1 MIIHSQTLGDIDID
15 PAHIIQ
21 FPEGIPAFEEE
32 KEFILLPLE
41 EGPFC
46 YLQAIKNDKLCL
58 LMADPFVF
66 FPGYQIDLPDEE
78 IEEIGTDEPEKNLLV
93 YTIITVPEDFRQATA
108 NLMAPIIINMSR
120 KKGLQ
125 FISSKSDYKT
135 KHLLF
140 PADKKAMEEG
150 K

>member
-1 MIIHSQTLGDIDID
+1 MIIHSQTLGNIDID
-15 PAHIIQ
+15 PARIIQ

-32 KEFILLPLE
+32 KEFILIPLE

-46 YLQAIKNDKLCL
+46 YLQSVNNSRLCL

-78 IEEIGTDEPEKNLLV
+78 IDKIEAQDHEKNLAV
-93 YTIITVPEDFRQATA
+93 YAIISVPEDFRQSTA
-108 NLMAPIIINMSR
+108 NLMAPVIINMNR
-120 KKGLQ
+120 QKGLQ
-125 FISSKSDYKT
+125 FISSQPDYKT

-140 PADKKAMEEG
+140 PADQKVKEEG

>member
-1 MIIHSQTLGDIDID
+1 MIIPSQTLGDIDID
-15 PAHIIQ
+15 PAHIIH
-21 FPEGIPAFEEE
+21 FPEGIPAFEAE
-32 KEFILLPLE
+32 KEFILIPLE

-46 YLQAIKNDKLCL
+46 YLQSINNSRLCL

-78 IEEIGTDEPEKNLLV
+78 LEKLETQDHGKDLAV
-93 YTIITVPEDFRQATA
+93 YAIITVPEDFRQATA
-108 NLMAPIIINMSR
+108 NLMAPIIIDLSR

-125 FISSKSDYKT
+125 FIAAKSDYKT

-140 PADKKAMEEG
+140 PATKKATEEVR
-150 K
+150 